1 MKTLFIDR
9 KGAELEVDRNRL
21 IVRLAE
27 ERPQFSIPTQV
38 LEMVVISASVK
49 FSSTLL
55 TQLTQDKVCVVFI
68 NPRRIEGCTI
78 TSSLMHNDARR
89 RLWQY
94 QAISDQQLQLVFA
107 RGLMQHK
114 LRQQKILL
122 GKALIKR
129 PDCRLS
135 LIKGIDRIDAQL
147 NNLQIAQSIDSL
159 RGMEGAAAAAYFEA
173 YQSLFA
179 PALAFNSRNRR
190 PPLDPVNVI
199 LSLSYTMLHAE
210 AVRALFAA
218 GFDPLL
224 GIYHD
229 PSFGRESLACDLVE
243 VFRPLADRWIW
254 RMFAD
259 ETLRPEHFSSEGGAN
274 KPCMLGKR
282 GREIYYAAYD
292 QQARRW
298 RRLMRRTTRHWLL
311 LLSQQLS
318 GEGRDGNREEL
329 PGR

>member
-21 IVRLAE
+21 VVRIAE

-38 LEMVVISASVK
+38 LEMLVISASVK

-94 QAISDQQLQLVFA
+94 QAITDPQLQLNFA
-107 RGLMQHK
+107 QGLMQYK
-114 LRQQKILL
+114 LRQQKVLL

-135 LIKGIDRIDAQL
+135 LSKGTERIEAQL
-147 NNLQIAQSIDSL
+147 NNLPTAQTVDSL

-179 PALAFNSRNRR
+179 PALEFNSRNRR
-190 PPLDPVNVI
+190 PPRDPVNVI
-199 LSLSYTMLHAE
+199 LSLTYTMLHAE
-210 AVRALFAA
+210 AVRALFAT

-254 RMFAD
+254 RIFA
-259 ETLRPEHFSSEGGAN
+259 EEILRPEHFSSEAGDN

-282 GREIYYAAYD
+282 GREIYYAEYD
-292 QQARRW
+292 RQARRW
-298 RRLMRRTTRHWLL
+298 RRLMRRTTRHWLQRL
-311 LLSQQLS
+311 NEQFCA
-318 GEGRDGNREEL
+318 E
-329 PGR
+329 